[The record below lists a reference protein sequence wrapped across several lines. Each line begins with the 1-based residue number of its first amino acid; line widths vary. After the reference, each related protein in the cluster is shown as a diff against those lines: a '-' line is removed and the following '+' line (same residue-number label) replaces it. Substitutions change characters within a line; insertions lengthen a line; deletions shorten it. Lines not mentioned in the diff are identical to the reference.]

1 MGLAGYVW
9 QAPGTALRV
18 LPRFFD
24 ATRCRPLLP
33 GVGRVPELDRGLGG
47 RERPI
52 RVPARERLA
61 DLAYGELAGSDG
73 QRHTGIVGQLGQ
85 YLGDLHQN
93 SSPTNVGA

>member
-47 RERPI
+47 GEHPIWIAAGERS
-52 RVPARERLA
+52 AHLA
-61 DLAYGELAGSDG
+61 DGQLTGSDCD
-73 QRHTGIVGQLGQ
+73 RHPGIVGQLGQ